1 VVKAFKTI
9 NNYYSALG
17 LQGVA
22 VFLLAKFL
30 KRPLSFK
37 KKVSGLSHP
46 IYLRIGTT
54 DNCVFRQIF
63 IEKHYDFSLS
73 SLPNVIIDA
82 GANIGMSAVFF
93 ANKYPAAK
101 IIALEPE
108 DSNFALLKENAAPYP
123 QITPL
128 KVALWKEEKAIRL
141 VDPGEGHHGFR
152 TVERATGESSQNSF
166 VPATDLDTLMTKMNI
181 EFIDVLKIDIE
192 GAEKEVFEHAQN
204 WIDRVGVLMVEL
216 HDHITPGCTKAFEKA
231 TDGFIGDSRRGETL
245 IRRKKVEAMQNV
257 TIRNKR

>member
-1 VVKAFKTI
+1 MAKAFKTI
-9 NNYYSALG
+9 QNYYSALG
-17 LQGVA
+17 LPGV
-22 VFLLAKFL
+22 VVLLFVKLL

-37 KKVSGLSHP
+37 KKVPGLAHP

-54 DNCVFRQIF
+54 DTCVFRQILN
-63 IEKHYDFSLS
+63 ERHYDFPLS
-73 SLPNVIIDA
+73 ALPKVIIDA
-82 GANIGMSAVFF
+82 GANIGISAVFF
-93 ANKYPAAK
+93 AHKYPAAK

-108 DSNFALLKENAAPYP
+108 DSNFTLLKKNVSPYP

-128 KVALWKEEKAIRL
+128 KVALWKEQKAICL

-152 TVERATGESSQNSF
+152 TVERTNGESSQNGY
-166 VPATDLDTLMTKMNI
+166 VPATALDILMKEMQI

-192 GAEKEVFEHAQN
+192 GAEKEVFDHSQN

-231 TDGFIGDSRRGETL
+231 TDGFIGDNRRGETL
-245 IRRKKVEAMQNV
+245 IRRKKEC
-257 TIRNKR
+257 IR